1 MPPERL
7 LVWNL
12 KDGWE
17 PLCTFLNKPVPSEP
31 VPRENTTG
39 DMKYMEKF
47 FYESKIYKKMMNF
60 CMMYMVML
68 IVMILVIIAIVL
80 ILLHIFGIIWNDAF
94 NILNK
99 NLRTFHLYVTR
110 WYRKVYFFSKIYFED
125 SSLFWQSFGSEA
137 RTFSITDWD
146 ENLGVPKVNVEFLGV
161 EFLFSG
167 SAQWL
172 RLMLRKMA
180 IIENDLSC
188 AIKIL

>member
-1 MPPERL
+1 MMEANLTRAFYKIIPEFDNSKRHWTWQNSFEYFDQKTVPPERL

-80 ILLHIFGIIWNDAF
+80 ILLHIFGII
-94 NILNK
+94 
-99 NLRTFHLYVTR
+99 
-110 WYRKVYFFSKIYFED
+110 
-125 SSLFWQSFGSEA
+125 
-137 RTFSITDWD
+137 
-146 ENLGVPKVNVEFLGV
+146 
-161 EFLFSG
+161 
-167 SAQWL
+167 
-172 RLMLRKMA
+172 
-180 IIENDLSC
+180 
-188 AIKIL
+188 

>member
-1 MPPERL
+1 MSRLVVKYFLNLNLKLNKVITLKVKKTVPPERL

-80 ILLHIFGIIWNDAF
+80 ILLHIFGII
-94 NILNK
+94 
-99 NLRTFHLYVTR
+99 
-110 WYRKVYFFSKIYFED
+110 
-125 SSLFWQSFGSEA
+125 
-137 RTFSITDWD
+137 
-146 ENLGVPKVNVEFLGV
+146 
-161 EFLFSG
+161 
-167 SAQWL
+167 
-172 RLMLRKMA
+172 
-180 IIENDLSC
+180 
-188 AIKIL
+188 